1 MAERALIGI
10 VVLIIIII
18 ILIFVGFLYGKDL
31 LGGFQKFW
39 AQMGIFQS
47 AVSTSTDVEFIVPSI
62 SEDMSTIDKIGNFT
76 ANFRP
81 YKYRRYEIPGYQAP
95 ADYGYGYFLFKFK
108 EGESYLPPTVA
119 ERVKA
124 ALLQWYGSELNTVKE
139 EPHVE
144 SCQIHEDGSIDCPY
158 IDGWYNVT
166 KECFYGDKTCKYCKN
181 GFKKYENGYCYY
193 SQKLSNTPACCGYHF
208 GECNCLTNCYG
219 WTLVPGNLNCRCCP
233 ESTLYYDEQGASDA
247 PYGKCYYI
255 EGLSFDV
262 NYVSSCPYN
271 DFNTGGGKVANITV
285 EVKENKPYNIGTNL
299 TMFIKLNGTYEY
311 GFVPHIIICYADEVK

>member
-95 ADYGYGYFLFKFK
+95 VDYGYGYFLFKFK

-124 ALLQWYGSELNTVKE
+124 ALLQWYGSELNAVKE
-139 EPHVE
+139 EPRVE
-144 SCQIHEDGSIDCPY
+144 SCQIHEDGSIDCPN
-158 IDGWYNVT
+158 IEGWFNVT
-166 KECFYGDKTCKYCKN
+166 EECYYGDKTCKYCKN

-193 SQKLSNTPACCGYHF
+193 SQNLSSKSACLAYDCNYCGDT
-208 GECNCLTNCYG
+208 GMT
-219 WTLVPGNLNCRCCP
+219 WILVDVSHGICCP
-233 ESTLYYDEQGASDA
+233 ESTIYYNDDDD
-247 PYGKCYYI
+247 KCYYI
-255 EGLSFDV
+255 KDLSFDV
-262 NYVSSCPYN
+262 NYADSCPN
-271 DFNTGGGKVANITV
+271 DFNTGGGKVVNITV
-285 EVKENKPYNIGTNL
+285 KAKENKPYSINTNL